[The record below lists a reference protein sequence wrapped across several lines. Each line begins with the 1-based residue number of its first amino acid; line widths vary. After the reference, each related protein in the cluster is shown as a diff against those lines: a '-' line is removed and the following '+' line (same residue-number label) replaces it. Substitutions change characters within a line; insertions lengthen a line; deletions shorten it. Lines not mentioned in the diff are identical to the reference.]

1 MSPTPF
7 VKMLWE
13 RGSLCEREVIARL
26 ELPSLDLSGYTGE
39 EKERLTLE
47 AMQRG
52 EPLIYTAGR
61 LVSMFDEYQ
70 SRETAKHVLRAM
82 KENARLGFWNGSPAP
97 YGHEAVIV
105 EIRSDAVK
113 KKLKSIR
120 SRPKSSGRYSTYAA
134 RGAASGLSRTI

>member
-1 MSPTPF
+1 MPTAITASMYTTSWPARTGSRWTFTAIRQSGMSPTPF

-82 KENARLGFWNGSPAP
+82 KENARLGSGTA
-97 YGHEAVIV
+97 
-105 EIRSDAVK
+105 
-113 KKLKSIR
+113 
-120 SRPKSSGRYSTYAA
+120 RPRPTAT
-134 RGAASGLSRTI
+134 RR